1 MKKEI
6 KREERKE
13 KKREKKIEEKE
24 GINKIKLRIK
34 ILNWTQSNNER
45 CFYYFVHLVFW
56 TPGSVKVQTF
66 PFLND
71 TVYHYLQPRSHPVM
85 MVHKRLT

>member
-34 ILNWTQSNNER
+34 ILKWTQSNNER
-45 CFYYFVHLVFW
+45 CFYYFVHLVF
-56 TPGSVKVQTF
+56 
-66 PFLND
+66 
-71 TVYHYLQPRSHPVM
+71 
-85 MVHKRLT
+85 